1 MLTFNNFTLNISK
14 MKYLNKIIIGL
25 IFFTGLFI
33 TGCDSYLE
41 EENYTSLTMENAS
54 SDSETFDQLV
64 AYVYEISREYTTHY
78 ASDMYYQLE
87 DLGTDVVTRGDLISG
102 TSDINDYVNFYSTN
116 GAVLQYWSNQYEII
130 AAANTAIDNADDI
143 ADLDEDTK
151 TIGIGEAKFFRA
163 MSYFYLVENYGGVP
177 LVVNQVTTAEINYT
191 RATEEEVY
199 TQIVQ
204 DLEDALSAVE
214 EDPDEYGRVSKDAVR
229 HLLSKVLLTRGYKD
243 FAESSDFSDAASYA
257 ETVISN
263 HPLESTFAELTD
275 IDNQGN
281 DEVILAY
288 LFGSSSTSRG
298 WGNSKH
304 MMYKFRFFDYPGL
317 SRTVKGLGPML
328 TEFYYSLFDDD
339 DERAES
345 TFSRVL
351 YCTEAYSG
359 TINDH
364 TVNMAVGDTAMYF
377 PKVAWTDEQIAA
389 ADYIVINPE
398 DHIGNDG
405 YTDVHYP
412 MFNKFD
418 DPDVAFI
425 QPDQETSGE
434 REMVI
439 MRSGEA
445 YLIAAEAYLK
455 QSNTTKAAEYLTELR
470 ARAGITTA
478 VNASDVDIDFIL
490 DERAR
495 ELTGEVSRWMDL
507 KRTETLVERVLAH
520 NPHAAYNNKIDSH
533 HLLRPIPQD
542 EIDNSGGSITQNDG
556 Y

>member
-1 MLTFNNFTLNISK
+1 
-14 MKYLNKIIIGL
+14 MKYINKIIIGL
-25 IFFTGLFI
+25 LFFTGLSL
-33 TGCDSYLE
+33 TGCDSFLE
-41 EENYTSLTMENAS
+41 EENYTSQSVESAS
-54 SDSETFDQLV
+54 AETFDQLV

-78 ASDMYYQLE
+78 ASDLYYQLE
-87 DLGTDVVTRGDLISG
+87 DLGTDVVTRNSLISG
-102 TSDINDYVNFYSTN
+102 TSDINDYVNFHSTN
-116 GAVLQYWSNQYEII
+116 WATGVYWSNQYEII
-130 AAANTAIDNADDI
+130 AAANTAIDNADNI
-143 ADLDEDTK
+143 EDLDESTK
-151 TIGIGEAKFFRA
+151 AIGIGEAKFFRA
-163 MSYFYLVENYGGVP
+163 MAYFNMVENYGGVP
-177 LVVNQVTTAEINYT
+177 LVLNQITTAETNYV
-191 RATEEEVY
+191 RASEEEVY
-199 TQIVQ
+199 TQVVQ
-204 DLEDALSAVE
+204 DLKDALSSVE
-214 EDPDEYGRVSKDAVR
+214 ESPEEYGTVSKDAVR

-275 IDNQGN
+275 YDNQRN
-281 DEVILAY
+281 DEVIFAY
-288 LFGSSSTSRG
+288 LFGSNSTSRG

-304 MMYKFRFFDYPGL
+304 MMYKFRFYDYHGL
-317 SRTVKGLGPML
+317 SRTVQGLGPMP
-328 TEFYYSLFDDD
+328 TPFYYSLFEDD

-351 YCTEAYSG
+351 YCTEAYTG
-359 TINDH
+359 TINGH
-364 TVNMAVGDTAMYF
+364 SVTMAVGDTAMYF
-377 PKVAWTDEQIAA
+377 PKEAWSEDKIAS
-389 ADYIVINPE
+389 ADYVVTNP
-398 DHIGNDG
+398 DDYIGNDG
-405 YTDVHYP
+405 ITDVHYP
-412 MFNKFD
+412 IFNKFD
-418 DPDVAFI
+418 DPDIAFI

-434 REMVI
+434 RDMVI

-455 QSNTTKAAEYLTELR
+455 QSNATKAAEYLTSLR
-470 ARAGITTA
+470 SRAGLTTA

-507 KRTETLVERVLAH
+507 KRTNTLIDRVLAH